1 MLVGFME
8 GSVSVTGEANPAPVS
23 HFVSG
28 ALPHCSRSIRARA
41 NVASHR
47 DLRLSRAEANAPLLF
62 GAAPGRGIKRLRAN
76 AQDHAHRRFFMRT
89 TE

>member
-1 MLVGFME
+1 VLVGFME

-28 ALPHCSRSIRARA
+28 ALPHCSRSIRA
-41 NVASHR
+41 
-47 DLRLSRAEANAPLLF
+47 LLLF